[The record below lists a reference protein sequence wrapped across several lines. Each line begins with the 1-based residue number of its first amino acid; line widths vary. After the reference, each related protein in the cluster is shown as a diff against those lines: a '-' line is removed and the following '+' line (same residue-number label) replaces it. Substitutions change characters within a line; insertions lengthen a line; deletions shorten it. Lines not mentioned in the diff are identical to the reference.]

1 MEKNGNSLL
10 NYLESNPI
18 DLRVSNLYKS
28 FPGKEVLK
36 GLNLHV
42 GPAETHVILGKS
54 GVGKSL
60 LLKCI
65 CGLEPYDSGSV
76 YLNGDEINL
85 DAELSRFKIGFV
97 FQSSALFNSMSVSD
111 NVGIY
116 LREHRLVKDE
126 DQYRTLVEG
135 ALELVGL
142 SGVEKQ
148 FPSELSGGMKRRVAT
163 ARVLM
168 MSPDLILFDEPTTG
182 LDPMMTKTIG
192 ELVVTLKESINTT
205 QVVVTHDIEF
215 GKYIADRISI
225 ISDGKIIDVGEPGN
239 LENSNNEVVQ
249 SFISKK
255 FIDREEK
262 YEERV

>member
-1 MEKNGNSLL
+1 MERNGNSLL
-10 NYLESNPI
+10 AYLKSNPI
-18 DLRVSNLYKS
+18 DLRVSDLYKS
-28 FPGKEVLK
+28 FPEKEVLK

-42 GPAETHVILGKS
+42 AQSETHVILGKS

-65 CGLEPYDSGSV
+65 CGLEPYNSGSV
-76 YLNGDEINL
+76 YLNGQEIKS
-85 DAELSRFKIGFV
+85 DSDISRFKIGFV

-116 LREHRLVKDE
+116 LREHRLVDNQ
-126 DQYRTLVEG
+126 DQYNSLVSG

-142 SGVEKQ
+142 NGVEDQ

-163 ARVLM
+163 ARVLV

-192 ELVVTLKESINTT
+192 ELIVTLKNTINTT

-215 GKYIADRISI
+215 GRYIADRISI
-225 ISDGKIIDVGEPGN
+225 ISDGKIIDVGVPGN
-239 LENSNNEVVQ
+239 LDNSSNEVVQ

-255 FIDREEK
+255 FDDREER
-262 YEERV
+262 YEKRI

>member
-1 MEKNGNSLL
+1 MSNNGNSLL
-10 NYLESNPI
+10 NYLESTPM

-28 FPGKEVLK
+28 FPDKEVLK
-36 GLNLHV
+36 GLDLHV
-42 GPAETHVILGKS
+42 GPSETHVILGKS

-65 CGLEPYDSGSV
+65 CGLEPYNSGSV
-76 YLNGDEINL
+76 FLNGEQV
-85 DAELSRFKIGFV
+85 LSDKDLAKYKIGFV

-126 DQYRTLVEG
+126 NQYRSLVSG

-142 SGVEKQ
+142 SGVEEQ

-163 ARVLM
+163 ARVLV

-192 ELVVTLKESINTT
+192 ELIVTLKETINTT

-225 ISDGKIIDVGEPGN
+225 ISEGKIIDVGDPGN
-239 LENSNNEVVQ
+239 LENSCNEVVK

-255 FIDREEK
+255 FDEREGK
-262 YEERV
+262 YEERI

>member
-1 MEKNGNSLL
+1 
-10 NYLESNPI
+10 
-18 DLRVSNLYKS
+18 
-28 FPGKEVLK
+28 
-36 GLNLHV
+36 
-42 GPAETHVILGKS
+42 
-54 GVGKSL
+54 
-60 LLKCI
+60 
-65 CGLEPYDSGSV
+65 
-76 YLNGDEINL
+76 
-85 DAELSRFKIGFV
+85 
-97 FQSSALFNSMSVSD
+97 MSVSD

-126 DQYRTLVEG
+126 GQYRTLVEG

-142 SGVEKQ
+142 DGVEEL

-163 ARVLM
+163 ARVLV
-168 MSPDLILFDEPTTG
+168 MSPDLILFDEPTNG

-239 LENSNNEVVQ
+239 LEKSNNEVVK

-262 YEERV
+262 YEERI

>member
-1 MEKNGNSLL
+1 MKENVLL
-10 NYLESNPI
+10 KYLQSNPI
-18 DLRVSNLYKS
+18 ELRVSNLYKS

-42 GPAETHVILGKS
+42 GPSETHVILGKS

-65 CGLEPYDSGSV
+65 CGLEPYNSGAIF
-76 YLNGDEINL
+76 LNGEQVVSDTDL
-85 DAELSRFKIGFV
+85 ARYKIGFV
-97 FQSSALFNSMSVSD
+97 FQSSALFNSMNVSD

-116 LREHRLVKDE
+116 LREHRLVNNE
-126 DQYRTLVEG
+126 EQYNSLVSG

-142 SGVEKQ
+142 SGIEKQ

-163 ARVLM
+163 ARALV

-182 LDPMMTKTIG
+182 LDPMMTETIG
-192 ELVVTLKESINTT
+192 ELIVTLKNTVNTT

-225 ISDGKIIDVGEPGN
+225 ISDGQIIDVGDPGN
-239 LENSNNEVVQ
+239 LDNSSNEIVQ
-249 SFISKK
+249 SFISTK
-255 FIDREEK
+255 FNDREEK
-262 YEERV
+262 YEERI

>member
-1 MEKNGNSLL
+1 MKENVLL
-10 NYLESNPI
+10 KYLQSNPI
-18 DLRVSNLYKS
+18 ELRVSNLYKS

-42 GPAETHVILGKS
+42 GPSETHVILGKS

-65 CGLEPYDSGSV
+65 CGLEPYNSGSIF
-76 YLNGDEINL
+76 LNGEQVVSDTDL
-85 DAELSRFKIGFV
+85 ARYKIGFV
-97 FQSSALFNSMSVSD
+97 FQSSALFNSMNVSD

-116 LREHRLVKDE
+116 LREHRLVNNE
-126 DQYRTLVEG
+126 EQYNSLVSG

-142 SGVEKQ
+142 SGIEKQ

-163 ARVLM
+163 ARALV

-182 LDPMMTKTIG
+182 LDPMMTETIG
-192 ELVVTLKESINTT
+192 ELIVTLKNTVNTT

-225 ISDGKIIDVGEPGN
+225 ISDGQIIDVGDPGN
-239 LENSNNEVVQ
+239 LDNSSNEIVQ
-249 SFISKK
+249 SFISTK
-255 FIDREEK
+255 FNDREEK
-262 YEERV
+262 YEERI

>member
-1 MEKNGNSLL
+1 MDKKGNTLL
-10 NYLESNPI
+10 NYLQSNPI

-42 GPAETHVILGKS
+42 GPSETHVILGKS

-65 CGLEPYDSGSV
+65 CGLEPYNSGSIF
-76 YLNGDEINL
+76 LNGEQVFSDRDI
-85 DAELSRFKIGFV
+85 ARYKIGFV
-97 FQSSALFNSMSVSD
+97 FQSSALFNSMSVED

-126 DQYRTLVEG
+126 GQYNNLVSG

-163 ARVLM
+163 ARVLV

-182 LDPMMTKTIG
+182 LDPMMTETIG
-192 ELVVTLKESINTT
+192 ELIVTLKDTVNTT

-225 ISDGKIIDVGEPGN
+225 ISDGRIIDVGDPEN
-239 LENSNNEVVQ
+239 LDNSSNEIVQ
-249 SFISKK
+249 SFISTK
-255 FIDREEK
+255 FNDGEEK
-262 YEERV
+262 YEERI